1 MNSSLSFR
9 KESIQRSSS
18 ASETLSHAPA
28 GFTEAQGPKAARDQ
42 RPISLTVIFTATQ

>member
-18 ASETLSHAPA
+18 ASETMSQALDVQGAGPA
-28 GFTEAQGPKAARDQ
+28 REQ
-42 RPISLTVIFTATQ
+42 RPITLTTTLTITQL

>member
-18 ASETLSHAPA
+18 ASETLNHAPA